1 MRPHHAPRLLPL
13 TAALLAL
20 GCAHAG
26 DRPNPLPD
34 GQRVVSRTAYTA
46 VVPGSGSTADSQ
58 DLLTG
63 GLGRTGIGAAAA
75 PAYANPLAP
84 TALELRRNALHA
96 NYRAIVDPSA
106 GGGYGRLYGPN
117 IDLAGADSLGEGLIP
132 GTEYLGVADDGTG
145 RRNVTMAV
153 QIPTSFDHAKP
164 CIVVGPSSGSRG
176 VYGAIGTAADWGLK
190 KGCAV
195 ALTDTGKGMGLHDLG
210 DDTVNQID
218 GTRASRA
225 AAGTNSHFS
234 AAVSEEQRA
243 AFAAA
248 YPNRVALKHV
258 HSQQNPEARWGLDTL
273 AAVRFAF
280 WALNEEFASQPPQRG
295 RPERYTK
302 QNTLVIAGSVSNGG
316 TGVLHAAE
324 QDATGLIDGVVAG
337 EPNAQPARSTGY
349 GISQGGVPVATIGK
363 PLLDYFTFANLYQPC
378 AAQAAAAAMPGEVS
392 IHNYMTLVAMNPRAV
407 NRCTALRAAGLVSGD
422 TLAAQADD
430 ALARL
435 RAYGW
440 TPANDRMH
448 NAHFG
453 LGNAVIISTMY
464 TNAAARASV
473 LDNLC
478 GASIA
483 GVDATG
489 SPAPIAAA
497 AKAASFAIGNGTA
510 NGTPQAVIVNGS
522 VGGAKRWE
530 LAVSPSTGTADL
542 GFDVAICQR
551 ALVTGV
557 DTVTGAALTDASV
570 PTKAQSDAVRAG
582 MAEVLLDGRL
592 RGKPT
597 FIVAGRSDALLPV
610 NHAGR
615 AYTAF
620 AASVLGKP
628 DELRY
633 VEVTNAQHFD
643 AFNALSGFDTRY
655 VPLHVYFV
663 EGMNAMYARLT
674 QGTPLPPS
682 QVVRTVPRGGVP
694 GAAPAVQRSQ
704 LPAISATPADA
715 DRIGFA
721 GTTLVVPD

>member
-1 MRPHHAPRLLPL
+1 MQAHPAHRLLPIAA
-13 TAALLAL
+13 AALLGL
-20 GCAHAG
+20 SLAHAG
-26 DRPNPLPD
+26 ELPNPVPD
-34 GQRVVSRTAYTA
+34 GQRVVSRTAYPA
-46 VVPGSGSTADSQ
+46 VVRGSGATPDSQ

-63 GLGRTGIGAAAA
+63 GLGRTGIGTAAA
-75 PAYANPLAP
+75 PAYSDPP

-96 NYRAIVDPSA
+96 NYRAIVDPSP

-117 IDLAGADSLGEGLIP
+117 IDLAGNDTLGEGLIP
-132 GTEYLGVADDGTG
+132 GVEYLGVADDGSG

-153 QIPTSFDHAKP
+153 QIPTGFDHSKP

-210 DDTVNQID
+210 DDTVNRID
-218 GTRASRA
+218 GTRDNRA
-225 AAGTNSHFS
+225 DAGANSNFS
-234 AAVSEEQRA
+234 AAVTAEQRA
-243 AFAAA
+243 AFTAA

-258 HSQQNPEARWGLDTL
+258 HSQQNPEARWGQDTL

-295 RPERYTK
+295 RPERYSK

-316 TGVLHAAE
+316 TGVLRAAE
-324 QDATGLIDGVVAG
+324 QDVTGLIDGVVAG
-337 EPNAQPARSTGY
+337 EPNVQPARSSGY
-349 GISQGGVPVATIGK
+349 SIRQGDRPVTTVGK

-378 AAQAAAAAMPGEVS
+378 AAQAAAAAMPGEIS
-392 IHNYMTLVAMNPRAV
+392 IHNYMTLVGMNPRAA

-430 ALARL
+430 ALAKL
-435 RAYGW
+435 RDYGW
-440 TPANDRMH
+440 TPANDTMH

-483 GVDATG
+483 GVDPGG
-489 SPAPIAAA
+489 SPAPIAPGL
-497 AKAASFAIGNGTA
+497 KAASFAVGNGTA

-530 LAVSPSTGTADL
+530 LAVSPSTGTADF
-542 GFDVAICQR
+542 GFDVALCQR
-551 ALVTGV
+551 ALVTGS
-557 DTVTGAALTDASV
+557 DPRTGAALTDAST

-582 MAEVLLDGRL
+582 MAEVLFDGRL

-597 FIVAGRSDALLPV
+597 LIVSGRSDALLPV

-620 AASVLGKP
+620 AASVNGKP

-655 VPLHVYFV
+655 VPLHVYWI
-663 EGMNAMYARLT
+663 EGMNAVHARLT
-674 QGTPLPPS
+674 QGTALPPS
-682 QVVRTVPRGGVP
+682 QVVRTVARGGVP

-704 LPAISATPADA
+704 LPAISSTPAA
-715 DRIGFA
+715 SDRIGFA
-721 GTTLVVPD
+721 GSTLVVPD